1 MEKKLKM
8 PHTYLLLLLIVALA
22 AILTYVIPA
31 GEFDREVIKKQNVVV
46 DGSYHEVKQTPA
58 KPIDVFRSVPQG
70 LIEGAEIIFYIFIVG
85 GAFGII
91 HRTDA
96 ITTGVNA
103 LMNRIGKQ
111 GKWLIPITMIIFSIL
126 GFSIGLSEETI
137 IFVPIGIA
145 LATALGYDAMVGA
158 SMIALGAGIGFLG
171 GMINPFTVGIAQKIA
186 EVKLFSGWGFRTAVY
201 ILVLFSGIYYVMH
214 YAKKVKTDPS
224 KSLLSD
230 IDVDSRSTMSEDVL
244 NTKFNSFR
252 KRHAV
257 ILLLLTLTIVINVF
271 GIFKYD
277 WFLSQ
282 MSANF
287 LLMGIL
293 AGIIGG
299 LGWNGTFDAL
309 LEGMKDILFGAIIVG
324 FAKAIVVVLTSG
336 KIIDTIV
343 FYMTDFIDH
352 LPTAFSVIAMFI
364 TQLILNFFIP
374 SGSGQAMTTM
384 PIMVPISD
392 LLHINRQVAV
402 LAFQYGDAISNN
414 IIPTSASLMGLLAVA
429 GIPYTRWLK
438 FVWKISL
445 VWVVICLSSLIL
457 YAYIF

>member
-1 MEKKLKM
+1 MENKIKM
-8 PHTYLLLLLIVALA
+8 PHTYLLLLLIVCVAALM
-22 AILTYVIPA
+22 TYLIPA
-31 GEFDREVIKKQNVVV
+31 GEFDRKVV
-46 DGSYHEVKQTPA
+46 DDQNIVINGSFHDVKQSPA
-58 KPIDVFRSVPQG
+58 HPIDIFRAIPQG
-70 LIEGAEIIFYIFIVG
+70 MIEGAEIIFYIFIVG
-85 GAFGII
+85 GAFGVI

-96 ITTGVNA
+96 IITGVNS
-103 LMNRIGKQ
+103 LMNRIGNK
-111 GKWLIPITMIIFSIL
+111 GKWLIPITMTIFSIL

-158 SMIALGAGIGFLG
+158 GMIALGAGIGFLG

-186 EVKLFSGWGFRTAVY
+186 EVKLFSGWGFRTVVY
-201 ILVLFSGIYYVMH
+201 LLVLISGIIYVML
-214 YAKKVKTDPS
+214 YARKVKKHPQ
-224 KSLLSD
+224 KSLLAD
-230 IDVDSRSTMSEDVL
+230 IDVDARSTMSDDVL
-244 NTKFNSFR
+244 DTKFDSFR

-257 ILLLLTLTIVINVF
+257 ILMLLTVTIIFNVY
-271 GIFKYD
+271 GIFKYE
-277 WFLSQ
+277 WFLTQ

-287 LLMGIL
+287 LLMGII

-299 LGWNGTFDAL
+299 LGINGTFDAL
-309 LEGMKDILFGAIIVG
+309 LDGMKDILFGAIIVG
-324 FAKAIVVVLTSG
+324 FAKAIVVVLSSG

-343 FYMTDFIDH
+343 YYMTDFIDH
-352 LPTAFSVIAMFI
+352 LPTAFSVVAMFL
-364 TQLILNFFIP
+364 TQLVLNFFIP

-392 LLHINRQVAV
+392 LLNINRQVAV

-429 GIPYTRWLK
+429 GIPYSRWLK

-445 VWVVICLSSLIL
+445 IWIVICLSSLIVYTYL
-457 YAYIF
+457 F

>member
-8 PHTYLLLLLIVALA
+8 PHTYFLLLLIVCFA
-22 AILTYVIPA
+22 AVMTYIIPA
-31 GEFDREVIKKQNVVV
+31 GEFDRKVVDKQNIVVN
-46 DGSYHEVKQTPA
+46 GSYHEVKQSPA
-58 KPIDVFRSVPQG
+58 QPIDIFRSVPQG

-85 GAFGII
+85 GAFGVI

-96 ITTGVNA
+96 ITTGVNS

-186 EVKLFSGWGFRTAVY
+186 EVKLFSGWEFRTVVY
-201 ILVLFSGIYYVMH
+201 LLVLVSGIAYVMM
-214 YAKKVKTDPS
+214 YARKVKRDPS
-224 KSLLSD
+224 KSLLHD
-230 IDVDSRSTMSEDVL
+230 INVEARSTMSDDVL
-244 NTKFNSFR
+244 DTKFDSFR
-252 KRHAV
+252 KRHAFIL
-257 ILLLLTLTIVINVF
+257 ILLTVTIIINVY
-271 GIFKYD
+271 GIFKYE

-293 AGIIGG
+293 AGLIGG
-299 LGWNGTFDAL
+299 LGLNGTFDAL

-343 FYMTDFIDH
+343 FYMTDFIDY
-352 LPTAFSVIAMFI
+352 LPTAFSVVAMFL
-364 TQLILNFFIP
+364 TQLVLNFFIP

-392 LLHINRQVAV
+392 LLGINRQVAV

-429 GIPYTRWLK
+429 GIPYSRWLK

-445 VWVVICLSSLIL
+445 IWVVICLSSLIV
-457 YAYIF
+457 YTYFF

>member
-8 PHTYLLLLLIVALA
+8 PHTYFLLLLIVCVA
-22 AILTYVIPA
+22 AILTYIIPA
-31 GEFDREVIKKQNVVV
+31 GEFDRKVVDKQNIVVN
-46 DGSYHEVKQTPA
+46 GSYHEVAQSPA
-58 KPIDVFRSVPQG
+58 QPIEIFRAVPQG

-85 GAFGII
+85 GAFGVI

-96 ITTGVNA
+96 ITTGVNS
-103 LMNRIGKQ
+103 LMNRIGKH

-186 EVKLFSGWGFRTAVY
+186 EVKLFSGWGFRTVVY
-201 ILVLFSGIYYVMH
+201 LLVLISGIAYVML
-214 YAKKVKTDPS
+214 YARKVKNDPG
-224 KSLLSD
+224 KSLLSN
-230 IDVDSRSTMSEDVL
+230 INVEARSTMSEDVL
-244 NTKFNSFR
+244 NTKFDSFR
-252 KRHAV
+252 KRHAIIL
-257 ILLLLTLTIVINVF
+257 ILLTITIIFNVY
-271 GIFKYD
+271 GIFKYE

-287 LLMGIL
+287 LLMGIV
-293 AGIIGG
+293 AGLIGG
-299 LGWNGTFDAL
+299 LGLNGTFDAL

-364 TQLILNFFIP
+364 TQLVLNFFIP

-392 LLHINRQVAV
+392 LLGINRQVAV

-429 GIPYTRWLK
+429 GIPYSKWLK

-445 VWVVICLSSLIL
+445 IWAVICLSSLIV
-457 YAYIF
+457 YTYFF

>member
-46 DGSYHEVKQTPA
+46 DGSYHAVKQTPA

-309 LEGMKDILFGAIIVG
+309 LEGMRDILFGAIIVG

-352 LPTAFSVIAMFI
+352 LPTAYSVIAMFI

>member
-1 MEKKLKM
+1 MEKKMKM
-8 PHTYLLLLLIVALA
+8 PHTYFLLLLIVCFA
-22 AILTYVIPA
+22 AVMTYLIPA
-31 GEFDREVIKKQNVVV
+31 GEFDRKVVDKQNIVIN
-46 DGSYHEVKQTPA
+46 GSYHEVKQSPVQ
-58 KPIDVFRSVPQG
+58 PIDIFRSVPQG

-85 GAFGII
+85 GAFGVI

-96 ITTGVNA
+96 ITTGVNS

-111 GKWLIPITMIIFSIL
+111 GRWLIPITMIVFSIL

-186 EVKLFSGWGFRTAVY
+186 EVRLFSGWGFRTIVY
-201 ILVLFSGIYYVMH
+201 LLVLITGIIYVMV
-214 YAKKVKTDPS
+214 YAKKVKQDPS
-224 KSLLSD
+224 KSLLFD
-230 IDVDSRSTMSEDVL
+230 INVDERSTMSDDVMD
-244 NTKFNSFR
+244 TKFDSFR
-252 KRHAV
+252 KRHAL
-257 ILLLLTLTIVINVF
+257 ILLILTLTIVINVF
-271 GIFKYD
+271 GIFKYE

-287 LLMGIL
+287 LLMGII
-293 AGIIGG
+293 AGLIGG
-299 LGWNGTFDAL
+299 LGINGTFDAL

-324 FAKAIVVVLTSG
+324 FAKAIVVILTSG

-352 LPTAFSVIAMFI
+352 LPAGFSVIAMFF
-364 TQLILNFFIP
+364 TQLVLNFFIP

-392 LLHINRQVAV
+392 LLDINRQVAV

-429 GIPYTRWLK
+429 GIPYSRWLK

-445 VWVVICLSSLIL
+445 IWVVICLSSLIL
-457 YAYIF
+457 YSYLY

>member
-1 MEKKLKM
+1 MKKQLKM
-8 PHTYLLLLLIVALA
+8 PHTYLLLLFIVCFA
-22 AILTYVIPA
+22 AFMTYIIPA
-31 GEFDREVIKKQNVVV
+31 GEFDRKEVDNRTEVIN
-46 DGSYHEVKQTPA
+46 GSYHEVAQHPVDF
-58 KPIDVFRSVPQG
+58 IDIFRAVPNG

-85 GAFGII
+85 GAFGVI

-96 ITTGVNA
+96 ITTGVNS
-103 LMNRIGKQ
+103 LMNRVGHH
-111 GKWLIPITMIIFSIL
+111 GKWLIPITMTLFSIL

-158 SMIALGAGIGFLG
+158 AMIALGAGIGFLG
-171 GMINPFTVGIAQKIA
+171 GMLNPFTVGIAQSIA
-186 EVKLFSGWGFRTAVY
+186 EVPLFSGWGYRTIIYLIVLITG
-201 ILVLFSGIYYVMH
+201 ILYVMR
-214 YAKKVKTDPS
+214 YANKVKKYPE
-224 KSLLSD
+224 KSLLHD
-230 IDVDSRSTMSEDVL
+230 IDVEERRTMDDDVL
-244 NTKFNSFR
+244 DTKFDSFR

-257 ILLLLTLTIVINVF
+257 ILIILTLTIVMNVY
-271 GIFKYD
+271 GIFKYG
-277 WFLSQ
+277 WFLTE

-287 LLMGIL
+287 LIMGIIVGL
-293 AGIIGG
+293 VGG
-299 LGWNGTFDAL
+299 LGVNGTFDAL
-309 LEGMKDILFGAIIVG
+309 LAGMKDILFGAMIVG
-324 FAKAIVVVLTSG
+324 FAKAIVVVLSSG

-352 LPTAFSVIAMFI
+352 LPAAFSVVAMLL
-364 TQLILNFFIP
+364 TQLVLNFFIP

-392 LLHINRQVAV
+392 LLGINRQIAV

-429 GIPYTRWLK
+429 GIPYNKWLK

-445 VWVVICLSSLIL
+445 LWLVICLTGLII
-457 YAYIF
+457 YMYV